1 MNFWVLNV
9 FCSKWSAYKKD
20 LQSGKFCSFKVK
32 HQPINHVKIEYSV
45 FEIFIIISRS
55 LSWQT
60 NWREE
65 NFIYT
70 AKQREHCDSRFWV
83 VMTQGFPGESVVK
96 SLPAKAGGTGST
108 PGRGRPSGGGTS
120 VPIQYSFLGK
130 PMDRGA
136 WRAIVHGVTK
146 TQKGMSTHVT

>member
-1 MNFWVLNV
+1 MVLHELLSLER
-9 FCSKWSAYKKD
+9 FLLKMISIQKD

-45 FEIFIIISRS
+45 FETFIIISRS

-70 AKQREHCDSRFWV
+70 AKRREHRDSGFWV
-83 VMTQGFPGESVVK
+83 VMTRRRPGWLGGKELACQSRRHRFDPWARKTLWRGNGIPIQHSFPGN
-96 SLPAKAGGTGST
+96 
-108 PGRGRPSGGGTS
+108 
-120 VPIQYSFLGK
+120 

-136 WRAIVHGVTK
+136 WRAVVTK
-146 TQKGMSTHVT
+146 TRTWMSTHVT